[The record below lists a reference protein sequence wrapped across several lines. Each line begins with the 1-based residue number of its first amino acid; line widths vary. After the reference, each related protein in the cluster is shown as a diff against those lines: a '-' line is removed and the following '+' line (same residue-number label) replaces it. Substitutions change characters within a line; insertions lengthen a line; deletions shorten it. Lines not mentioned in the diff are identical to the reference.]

1 MKIFILECDA
11 EELKANRTIMDSVSD
26 AINGFFDAF
35 CGARVDLSQADIA
48 KAMLNNDNE
57 ESEDNEDE

>member
-35 CGARVDLSQADIA
+35 CGDEFVGAEYRRTGSYRSTGH
-48 KAMLNNDNE
+48 ND
-57 ESEDNEDE
+57 